1 MLVHVVPEKDRG
13 IYSIISTPL
22 RYLVHVQV
30 KEAVQEKLMS
40 EEELEAK
47 RREEA
52 KKKRWG
58 PFGIFP
64 GGK

>member
-1 MLVHVVPEKDRG
+1 M
-13 IYSIISTPL
+13 STVDL
-22 RYLVHVQV
+22 IQV

-40 EEELEAK
+40 EEELEARREEA

-52 KKKRWG
+52 KKHRWG